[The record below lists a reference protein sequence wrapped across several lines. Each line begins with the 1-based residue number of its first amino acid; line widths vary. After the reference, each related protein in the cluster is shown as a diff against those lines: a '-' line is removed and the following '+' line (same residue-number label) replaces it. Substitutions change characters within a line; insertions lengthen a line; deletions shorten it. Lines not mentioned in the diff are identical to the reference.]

1 MRREGRRVG
10 RRLER
15 AGVRP
20 AGGDRRPRPAR
31 ANVAEVGAV
40 RGGADVAAALRVPPP
55 QAGRRARDGH
65 LAGGRQE
72 EEACGAST
80 GDRIEEEVGVSA
92 KQNNGAD
99 FKKNKN
105 KKNEKKRR
113 RKAGIGGSQPPQE
126 KG

>member
-1 MRREGRRVG
+1 M
-10 RRLER
+10 
-15 AGVRP
+15 P
-20 AGGDRRPRPAR
+20 D
-31 ANVAEVGAV
+31 VAIS
-40 RGGADVAAALRVPPP
+40 GADVAAALRVPPS

-99 FKKNKN
+99 FKNRKIEKT
-105 KKNEKKRR
+105 KKNGGGKPALAGHNSRTG
-113 RKAGIGGSQPPQE
+113 KAE
-126 KG
+126 